1 MHLKNGD
8 WVIVCDAG
16 KYIVYENHGDTGRL
30 DLRIVSFDTHD
41 TPPTR
46 ELGTDKP
53 GRFPS
58 PNAQRASAGRAAVSN
73 TDWHNEEEK
82 RFIEALAGRMD
93 AWARA
98 EPARSY
104 VLVADP
110 RSMGT
115 MRKAL
120 REETLGRVGHSVT
133 GDHVHHP
140 VEVIEKL
147 ILRA

>member
-8 WVIVCDAG
+8 WVVVCDAG
-16 KYIVYENHGDTGRL
+16 KYIVYENHGDTDRL
-30 DLRIVSFDTHD
+30 DLRTVSFDSHD
-41 TPPTR
+41 IPPTR

-58 PNAQRASAGRAAVSN
+58 PNPQRTSAGRAAVGN
-73 TDWHNEEEK
+73 TDWHDEEEK
-82 RFIEALAGRMD
+82 RFIETLAGRMD

-98 EPARSY
+98 EPDRHF

-110 RSMGT
+110 RSMGI
-115 MRKAL
+115 MRQAL
-120 REETLGRVGHSVT
+120 LQETLKRIGHSIT
-133 GDHVHHP
+133 GDYVHRP

-147 ILRA
+147 IARV

>member
-1 MHLKNGD
+1 
-8 WVIVCDAG
+8 
-16 KYIVYENHGDTGRL
+16 
-30 DLRIVSFDTHD
+30 
-41 TPPTR
+41 
-46 ELGTDKP
+46 
-53 GRFPS
+53 
-58 PNAQRASAGRAAVSN
+58 
-73 TDWHNEEEK
+73 
-82 RFIEALAGRMD
+82 MD

-140 VEVIEKL
+140 VEVIAKL